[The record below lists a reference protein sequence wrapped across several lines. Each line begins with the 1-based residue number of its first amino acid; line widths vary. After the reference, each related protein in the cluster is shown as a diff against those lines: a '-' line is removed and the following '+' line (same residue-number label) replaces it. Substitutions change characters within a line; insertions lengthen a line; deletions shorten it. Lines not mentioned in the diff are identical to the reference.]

1 MILIDDLI
9 KEDSC
14 QEQVSVEVDGNLMN
28 GYQIAK
34 PLNYDPKYLPLNKR
48 WEMAQLV
55 MKGKAIAVQYFTDLT
70 KEQQE
75 AYVKSKIE
83 AVAEIKPAQKL
94 SEG

>member
-14 QEQVSVEVDGNLMN
+14 QEQVSVEVDGQLMN

-34 PLNYDPKYLPLNKR
+34 PLNYDPEYFELAER
-48 WEMAQLV
+48 WKMAKLV
-55 MKGKAIAVQYFTDLT
+55 MEGKAIAVQYFVDLT

-75 AYVKSKIE
+75 AYVKEKIAGRE
-83 AVAEIKPAQKL
+83 
-94 SEG
+94 